1 MTYEMGSA
9 RKGQGWQARRQS
21 HEGGNS
27 PPEGAWQQLGEV
39 DGGVKG
45 ENQSSLAIVLWCCAG
60 EEAGDTAWSKEC
72 IVLGVDTRAHFLHLL
87 P

>member
-1 MTYEMGSA
+1 MTHEMGSA

-45 ENQSSLAIVLWCCAG
+45 ENQSSLAIVLCGAVQVRRLV
-60 EEAGDTAWSKEC
+60 TQH
-72 IVLGVDTRAHFLHLL
+72 GVKSALC
-87 P
+87 